1 MRIATASGFN
11 NTKRQVMKLSKI
23 CVTALALFAATTLL
37 SAADAKENYEKSCQK
52 CHGADGK
59 GQTPMG
65 KKTGA
70 HDWTS
75 ADVQAKYTD
84 EKMTKAIKEGVKEGD
99 TTKMK
104 GYEDLSDAEVKAL
117 VTYIRAFK
125 K

>member
-1 MRIATASGFN
+1 
-11 NTKRQVMKLSKI
+11 MKLSKI
-23 CVTALALFAATTLL
+23 CVTALALFAATAVLT
-37 SAADAKENYEKSCQK
+37 AADAKENYDKSCAK

-70 HDWTS
+70 KDWS
-75 ADVQAKYTD
+75 DAKVQTDLTD
-84 EKMTKAIKEGVKEGD
+84 EKISKAIKEGVKEGD
-99 TTKMK
+99 KTKMK
-104 GYEDLSDAEVKAL
+104 GYEDLTDAEVKAL